1 MPEDGMIVNRYQYVL
16 RHSLRQWRS
25 LVVILG
31 LTAATSLITAL
42 QPWPLK
48 ILVDYALS
56 GQDLPERLRSLLG
69 ILHLKLEPATLI
81 LIAAVSS
88 LGLYAL
94 NATIDAGLSLS
105 WAMAGQR
112 MVYDLTEEMLQRL
125 QRLSP
130 RFHQQQTVGDL
141 LNRLT
146 GDTYCAYTLPDALLV
161 SPGRHLLTLVSIGLV
176 AWTLDPLL
184 TIFSLA
190 VVPTMVIS
198 ALCFGSWLKRWTQ
211 RHRETQSSLF
221 SFVHQTLTAIPVV
234 QAFGTENLN
243 RQRFQVLATD
253 AVKALQQNTFLKSA
267 YSVVSGSVSVLSTA
281 TVLYVGGQRVLSGAM
296 TVGSLLVFLTYVRSM
311 QSACRGLLANYGS
324 LKSLEASIDRLLG
337 ILNAEDYVREM
348 PGAKA
353 LPSKVQGQLCFE
365 QVSFGYHPQHPV
377 LHNISLQ
384 VNPGETLAI
393 VGPTGA
399 GKSTLVSLIPRFF
412 DPWQGRI
419 LLDGVDIRHLP
430 LKSLRSHIALVLQEP
445 FLLPLT
451 VAENIAYSRPDASG
465 VEIRA
470 AAEAANADVFIR
482 RLPQG
487 YDTAIGERGATLS
500 GGEKQRI
507 AIARAL
513 LKDAPILIL
522 DEPTSA
528 LDAQTEVM
536 LLEALERLMA
546 GRTTFVIAHRLSTI
560 RRADRIV
567 VLEGGRI
574 VEIGTHQ
581 KLMQARGQYYRLHT
595 VQFGTVIIKE
605 YEP

>member
-574 VEIGTHQ
+574 VEMGTLQ
-581 KLMQARGQYYRLHT
+581 ELLKAQRVYYRLYRLQSQMPNWE
-595 VQFGTVIIKE
+595 VVR
-605 YEP
+605 

>member
-1 MPEDGMIVNRYQYVL
+1 MIVNRYQYVL